1 MKIESAVIGEEWKSS
16 CRGDDKTP
24 HRLVSSYRRKKTEEG
39 LEEGLDRQMDIS
51 FYKGKY
57 RKMAVE

>member
-16 CRGDDKTP
+16 CRGDDQTP
-24 HRLVSSYRRKKTEEG
+24 HRLVSSYRRKKTGEG